1 MKRPEGF
8 DRQPASRPEP
18 QPRRRAGTPKPSAA
32 ADRAPKARAPKARA
46 PKAKAPRANAPKTH
60 SPERERVPT
69 DPTAQAWPRRKQ
81 NSPASA
87 SAGVGAAKPL
97 VAEADRELKKA
108 ARSRRRYERTEVRR
122 FTRRSRQR
130 RVTWLVGVLS
140 LAVMAALVTGAVYS
154 PLLSLTTITVEGASR
169 VSAASV
175 RAAVGPQLG
184 MPLALLDFGKITRS
198 LSKFPLI
205 RSFVTEIVPPNTL
218 VIRIAER
225 APIGTVLTPAG
236 FIVVDPAGVVIDT
249 VPDRPPGLPLIEL
262 GTASKDS
269 VAFTAAVAVLLA
281 LPANLLPQVDTVSAL
296 TKDNV
301 MFVLTGVGQSVVWGS
316 AEQSAL
322 KARVLAELVK
332 LQDPGT
338 AVTFDVS
345 APTRPVVGPG

>member
-8 DRQPASRPEP
+8 DRPPASQPEP

-32 ADRAPKARAPKARA
+32 ADRAPKAQAPKAQA
-46 PKAKAPRANAPKTH
+46 PKTNAPKTH
-60 SPERERVPT
+60 SPVREGVPT
-69 DPTAQAWPRRKQ
+69 DPTAPTGPRRKQ
-81 NSPASA
+81 NSR
-87 SAGVGAAKPL
+87 AGGGAGAAKPL
-97 VAEADRELKKA
+97 VVEADRELKKA

-130 RVTWLVGVLS
+130 KVTWLVGVLS
-140 LAVMAALVTGAVYS
+140 LVVMAALVTGAVYS

-175 RAAVGPQLG
+175 RAVVGPQLG
-184 MPLALLDFGKITRS
+184 TPLALLDFGKITRS

-301 MFVLTGVGQSVVWGS
+301 MFVLAGVGQSVVWGS